1 LAGFAAGLRRYR
13 LRRIRT
19 IAAFGFALLAL
30 SGPTTPY
37 WIGFLLP
44 IAVVG
49 PGMAITVAPLTTTVI
64 NAVPRHQTGV
74 AFGNAV
80 ASVAT
85 LLAIF
90 GAVALS
96 GFNRTLNQHL
106 QNPTL
111 SSGVRKA
118 LERAHG
124 KFVEPSLTSGP
135 GEDRLIA
142 EATVREALSDGI
154 RIAILLAATLSL
166 AGAGYAGVHNLPR

>member
-1 LAGFAAGLRRYR
+1 
-13 LRRIRT
+13 
-19 IAAFGFALLAL
+19 
-30 SGPTTPY
+30 
-37 WIGFLLP
+37 
-44 IAVVG
+44 
-49 PGMAITVAPLTTTVI
+49 MAITVAPLTTTVI

-96 GFNRTLNQHL
+96 GFNRTLDQHL

-124 KFVEPSLTSGP
+124 KFLVEPSLTSGP

>member
-1 LAGFAAGLRRYR
+1 
-13 LRRIRT
+13 
-19 IAAFGFALLAL
+19 
-30 SGPTTPY
+30 
-37 WIGFLLP
+37 
-44 IAVVG
+44 
-49 PGMAITVAPLTTTVI
+49 MAITVAPLTTTVI
-64 NAVPRHQTGV
+64 NAAHQTGV
-74 AFGNAV
+74 ASGNAV